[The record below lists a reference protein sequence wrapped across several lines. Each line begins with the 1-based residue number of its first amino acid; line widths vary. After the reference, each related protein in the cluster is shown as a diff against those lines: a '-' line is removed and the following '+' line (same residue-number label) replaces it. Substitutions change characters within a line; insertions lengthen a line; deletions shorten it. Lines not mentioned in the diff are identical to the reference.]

1 MSEYIPEAGDVVWI
15 DFDPQSGNEIQKR
28 RPALV
33 ISSQIYNSTAMNLA
47 IICPITSTKRRN
59 PFEVEIPEGLEI
71 EGVIL
76 ADQAKS
82 MDWRERGNVQKTTI
96 CEAPEETI
104 HRVLRTLEALLGI
117 MESFNLE
124 EVLEDLLDRF
134 GYEEIQERL
143 YEILR
148 N

>member
-1 MSEYIPEAGDVVWI
+1 MSEYIPEAGDIIWI

-33 ISSQIYNSTAMNLA
+33 ISSHIYNSTAMNLA
-47 IICPITSTKRRN
+47 LVCPITSTRRRN
-59 PFEVEIPEGLEI
+59 PFEIEIPEGLEI
-71 EGVIL
+71 KGVIL

-82 MDWRERGNVQKTTI
+82 MDWRERRATFI

-104 HRVLRTLEALLGI
+104 HRVLRTIEALLGI

-124 EVLEDLLDRF
+124 EILEDLLDRF
-134 GYEEIQERL
+134 GLEEIQESLRA
-143 YEILR
+143 ILE

>member
-1 MSEYIPEAGDVVWI
+1 MSEYIPEAGDVIWI

-47 IICPITSTKRRN
+47 LICPITSTRRKN

-82 MDWRERGNVQKTTI
+82 MDWRERKATFI
-96 CEAPEETI
+96 CEAPEETV
-104 HRVLRTLEALLGI
+104 HRVLRKIEALLGI
-117 MESFNLE
+117 MESFSLE
-124 EVLEDLLDRF
+124 EILEDLLERF
-134 GYEEIQERL
+134 GLKEIQES
-143 YEILR
+143 LR
-148 N
+148 VIPKN

>member
-1 MSEYIPEAGDVVWI
+1 MSEYIPDAGDVVWI
-15 DFDPQSGNEIQKR
+15 DFDPQKGNEIQKR

-47 IICPITSTKRRN
+47 FLCPITSTKREN
-59 PFEVEIPEGLEI
+59 PFEVEIPKGLEI

-82 MDWRERGNVQKTTI
+82 MDWRQRRATFI
-96 CEAPEETI
+96 CQVSEETF
-104 HRVLRTLEALLGI
+104 HRVLRKMEALLGI

-124 EVLEDLLDRF
+124 EILEDLVDRF
-134 GYEEIQERL
+134 GLEEIQES
-143 YEILR
+143 LR
-148 N
+148 MIIED

>member
-1 MSEYIPEAGDVVWI
+1 MSEYIPEAGDIVWI
-15 DFDPQSGNEIQKR
+15 DFDPQKGNEIQKR

-33 ISSQIYNSTAMNLA
+33 ISPQIYNSTAMNLA
-47 IICPITSTKRRN
+47 FLCPITSTKREN

-82 MDWRERGNVQKTTI
+82 MDWRERRATFISQV
-96 CEAPEETI
+96 PEETI
-104 HRVLRTLEALLGI
+104 HRVLRKMEALLRI

-124 EVLEDLLDRF
+124 EILEDLLDRF
-134 GYEEIQERL
+134 GSEEIQERL
-143 YEILR
+143 HEILL

>member
-1 MSEYIPEAGDVVWI
+1 MSEYIPDTGDVIWI
-15 DFDPQSGNEIQKR
+15 DFDPQTGNEIQKR

-33 ISSQIYNSTAMNLA
+33 ISPQIYNSSAMNLA
-47 IICPITSTKRRN
+47 FICPITSTKRNN

-82 MDWRERGNVQKTTI
+82 MDWQERRATFI
-96 CEAPEETI
+96 CRVPEETV
-104 HRVLRTLEALLGI
+104 HRVLRRIEALLKI
-117 MESFNLE
+117 MESFDLE
-124 EVLEDLLDRF
+124 EILEDLLERF
-134 GYEEIQERL
+134 GLEEIQESLR
-143 YEILR
+143 EILL

>member
-1 MSEYIPEAGDVVWI
+1 MSEYIPEAGDIVWI
-15 DFDPQSGNEIQKR
+15 DFDPQKGNEIQKR

-33 ISSQIYNSTAMNLA
+33 ISPQIYNSTAMNLA
-47 IICPITSTKRRN
+47 FLCPITSRKRES
-59 PFEVEIPEGLEI
+59 PFEVQIPEGLEI

-82 MDWRERGNVQKTTI
+82 MDWRERRATFI
-96 CEAPEETI
+96 CQVPEETI
-104 HRVLRTLEALLGI
+104 HRVLRKMEALLRI

-124 EVLEDLLDRF
+124 EILEDLLERF
-134 GYEEIQERL
+134 GLEEIQGSLR
-143 YEILR
+143 EILR

>member
-1 MSEYIPEAGDVVWI
+1 MSEYIPEAGGVVWI
-15 DFDPQSGNEIQKR
+15 DFDPQKGNEIQKR
-28 RPALV
+28 RPTLV
-33 ISSQIYNSTAMNLA
+33 ISPQIYNSTAMNLA
-47 IICPITSTKRRN
+47 FLCPITSTKREN

-82 MDWRERGNVQKTTI
+82 MDWRERRATFI
-96 CEAPEETI
+96 CQVPEETI
-104 HRVLRTLEALLGI
+104 HRVLRKMEALLRI

-124 EVLEDLLDRF
+124 EILEDLLDRF
-134 GYEEIQERL
+134 GSEEIQERL
-143 YEILR
+143 HEILL

>member
-1 MSEYIPEAGDVVWI
+1 MLEYIPEAGDVVWI

-47 IICPITSTKRRN
+47 LVCPITSTKRRN
-59 PFEVEIPEGLEI
+59 PFEIEIPEGLEI
-71 EGVIL
+71 KGVIL

-82 MDWRERGNVQKTTI
+82 MDWRERRATFI

-104 HRVLRTLEALLGI
+104 HRVLRTIEALLGI

-124 EVLEDLLDRF
+124 EILEDLLDRF
-134 GYEEIQERL
+134 GLEGIEESLRA
-143 YEILR
+143 ILE

>member
-76 ADQAKS
+76 ADQMA
-82 MDWRERGNVQKTTI
+82 
-96 CEAPEETI
+96 
-104 HRVLRTLEALLGI
+104 
-117 MESFNLE
+117 
-124 EVLEDLLDRF
+124 
-134 GYEEIQERL
+134 
-143 YEILR
+143 
-148 N
+148 

>member
-1 MSEYIPEAGDVVWI
+1 MSEYIPEAGDIVWI
-15 DFDPQSGNEIQKR
+15 DFDPQKGNEIQKR

-33 ISSQIYNSTAMNLA
+33 ISPQIYNSTAMNLA
-47 IICPITSTKRRN
+47 FLCPITSTKRGN
-59 PFEVEIPEGLEI
+59 PFEVQIPEGLEI

-82 MDWRERGNVQKTTI
+82 MDWRERRATFI
-96 CEAPEETI
+96 CEIPEETI
-104 HRVLRTLEALLGI
+104 HRVLRKMEALLRI

-124 EVLEDLLDRF
+124 EILEDLLDRF
-134 GYEEIQERL
+134 GVEEIQESLR
-143 YEILR
+143 EILL

>member
-47 IICPITSTKRRN
+47 IICPITSTKRGN

-82 MDWRERGNVQKTTI
+82 MDWRERRATFI

-104 HRVLRTLEALLGI
+104 HRVLRTIEALLGI

-124 EVLEDLLDRF
+124 EILEDLLDRF